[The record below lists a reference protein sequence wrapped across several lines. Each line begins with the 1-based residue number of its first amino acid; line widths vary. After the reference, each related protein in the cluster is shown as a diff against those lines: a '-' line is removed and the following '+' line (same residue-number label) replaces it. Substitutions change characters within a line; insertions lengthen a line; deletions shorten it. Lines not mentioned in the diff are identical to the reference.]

1 MSLLGRIADAV
12 IGREVPAAELPG
24 VPLPPGVKVRRNR
37 WIPAIGGVTGRMRG
51 HAAGV
56 TLGDTILVHP
66 GVEIDAGLLVHE
78 LVHVE
83 QWRADRLFAVKYV
96 AEWARR
102 GYMGN
107 RYEVEAYERERR
119 FRADLDTTAR
129 NP

>member
-1 MSLLGRIADAV
+1 MSLFARFGDVLLGAK
-12 IGREVPAAELPG
+12 VPVEELPG
-24 VPLPPGVKVRRNR
+24 APLPPGVTVRRNR

-51 HAAGV
+51 PASAV
-56 TLGDTILVHP
+56 TLGGTILVHP
-66 GVEIDAGLLVHE
+66 DAVIDEALLVHE

-83 QWRADRLFAVKYV
+83 QWRADGLFAVKYV

-107 RYEVEAYERERR
+107 RYEAEAYERERR
-119 FRADLDTTAR
+119 FRAERTTAR

>member
-1 MSLLGRIADAV
+1 MSLLGRIADLV
-12 IGREVPAAELPG
+12 VGPEVPAGELPG
-24 VPLPPGVKVRRNR
+24 APLPPGVKVRRNR
-37 WIPAIGGVTGRMRG
+37 LVPALGGVTGRMQG
-51 HAAGV
+51 PASAV

-66 GVEIDAGLLVHE
+66 DAAIDAGLLVHE

-96 AEWARR
+96 AEWVRR

-107 RYEVEAYERERR
+107 RYEAEAWVRERR
-119 FRADLDTTAR
+119 FRAELAKTAR

>member
-1 MSLLGRIADAV
+1 MSLLGRLAELIAGPA
-12 IGREVPAAELPG
+12 VPAESLPA
-24 VPLPPGVKVRRNR
+24 PLPPGVTVRRNR
-37 WIPAIGGVTGRMRG
+37 LIPAIGGITGRMG
-51 HAAGV
+51 GPASAV
-56 TLGDTILVHP
+56 TLGSTILVHP
-66 GVEIDAGLLVHE
+66 RVEIDVGLLVHE

-83 QWRADRLFAVKYV
+83 QWRQDRLFAVKYV

-119 FRADLDTTAR
+119 FRADMDTTAR

>member
-1 MSLLGRIADAV
+1 VSLWRRATDLL
-12 IGREVPAAELPG
+12 IGPEVPAGELPG
-24 VPLPPGVKVRRNR
+24 PPLPPGVKVRRNR
-37 WIPAIGGVTGRMRG
+37 WIPGIGGVTGGMRG
-51 HAAGV
+51 HAAAV
-56 TLGDTILVHP
+56 TLGGTILVHP
-66 GVEIDAGLLVHE
+66 DVRIDEGLLVHE

-119 FRADLDTTAR
+119 FRADETKTAR

>member
-1 MSLLGRIADAV
+1 VKLLSRIADGV
-12 IGREVPAAELPG
+12 IGREVPAGELPG
-24 VPLPPGVKVRRNR
+24 APLPPGVKVRRNR
-37 WIPAIGGVTGRMRG
+37 WIPRIGGVTGRMKG
-51 HAAGV
+51 HAAAV
-56 TLGDTILVHP
+56 TLGGTILVHP
-66 GVEIDAGLLVHE
+66 DVEIDEGLLVHE

-96 AEWARR
+96 AEWVRR

-119 FRADLDTTAR
+119 YRADPKKTAR

>member
-1 MSLLGRIADAV
+1 MSLLQRLGDLVAGPALPA
-12 IGREVPAAELPG
+12 EALPAALPAG
-24 VPLPPGVKVRRNR
+24 VTVRRSR
-37 WIPAIGGVTGRMRG
+37 MIPAIGGITGRMG
-51 HAAGV
+51 GPASAV
-56 TLGDTILVHP
+56 TLGSTILVHP
-66 GVEIDAGLLVHE
+66 GVKIDAGLLVHE

-83 QWRADRLFAVKYV
+83 QWRKDRLFAVKYV

>member
-1 MSLLGRIADAV
+1 VSLLGRIAGAV
-12 IGREVPAAELPG
+12 VGREVPAAELAG
-24 VPLPPGVKVRRNR
+24 VTLPPGVKVRRNR
-37 WIPAIGGVTGRMRG
+37 WIPAIGGATGRMQG

-66 GVEIDAGLLVHE
+66 EVEIDAGLLVHE
-78 LVHVE
+78 LVHVG

-96 AEWARR
+96 AEWVRR

-119 FRADLDTTAR
+119 FRADETKTAR

>member
-1 MSLLGRIADAV
+1 VSLLERIADLV
-12 IGREVPAAELPG
+12 VGPEVRAEELPG
-24 VPLPPGVKVRRNR
+24 APLPPGVRVRRNR

-51 HAAGV
+51 HAAAV
-56 TLGDTILVHP
+56 TLGGTILVHP
-66 GVEIDAGLLVHE
+66 EVEIDAGLLAHE

-83 QWRADRLFAVKYV
+83 QWRGDRLFAVKYV

-119 FRADLDTTAR
+119 FRADETKTAR
-129 NP
+129 KP